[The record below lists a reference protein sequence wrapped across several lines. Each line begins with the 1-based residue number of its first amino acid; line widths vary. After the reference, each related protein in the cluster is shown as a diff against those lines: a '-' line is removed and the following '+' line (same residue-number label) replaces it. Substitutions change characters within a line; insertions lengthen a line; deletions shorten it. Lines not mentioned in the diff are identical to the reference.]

1 MAASV
6 PGPAYLARLMV
17 RPHAGRS
24 RAATVLLLLAGALGL
39 LFAAPAETRA
49 IVVPATVAVAGY
61 GVFLTVLSRRDAEG
75 LVGDIGFLYLGLLL
89 VYTVVPATVLAW
101 GLTSDI
107 AGALSQFLPTA
118 AESSRQLWRQ
128 VAFGGAFGVAYLA
141 ARGSQ
146 PIEGPAVPDPGHRRG
161 RTVVITLGLVIAC
174 LLILLGLSAPVETYY
189 DHYTR
194 YDHLGWAPRKAVS
207 LVLRLSLGLY
217 CILFVF
223 LFLDARKWRV
233 VLPLTVLG
241 LCGFEI
247 AYSYGA
253 RIQALIVLL
262 MALCLYHLT
271 IRRISLGKLGLA
283 GAALVLLFGTIELVR
298 LLGDSGSIV
307 DSVSGG
313 GVAPPSEF
321 LAVFLPSLQ
330 LYGDRAAG
338 TLPAAPW
345 PMFFNDL
352 ISLVTFG
359 DFTEYMPMY
368 WYARNYFPG
377 VDVPPFTIGPVAETA
392 IWWGEPELLVRG
404 ALNGIFFAWLVR
416 GYLRFR
422 DRWWGVS
429 VYVYCYATCV
439 LSLKY
444 SIFNHVQLVEKN
456 LLPAMLLVE
465 GVRMFLPRRARPA
478 MERTGGVADRTT
490 GYQPN

>member
-1 MAASV
+1 MA
-6 PGPAYLARLMV
+6 

-24 RAATVLLLLAGALGL
+24 RAAAVLLLLTGALWL
-39 LFAAPAETRA
+39 LFAAPADTRS
-49 IVVPATVAVAGY
+49 IVVPATAAVAGY
-61 GVFLTVLSRRDAEG
+61 GLFLTILSRRDAAG
-75 LVGDIGFLYLGLLL
+75 IVGDIGFLYLGLLL

-128 VAFGGAFGVAYLA
+128 VAFGAAFGVAYLA
-141 ARGSQ
+141 ARGRR
-146 PIEGPAVPDPGHRRG
+146 PIESPDVPDPGRRRG
-161 RTVVITLGLVIAC
+161 RTVMITLALVVAC
-174 LLILLGLSAPVETYY
+174 LLVLLGLSAPVETYY

-223 LFLDARKWRV
+223 LYLDARRWRV
-233 VLPLTVLG
+233 LLPLTVLG
-241 LCGFEI
+241 LTGFEI

-271 IRRISLGKLGLA
+271 VRRISLGKLALA
-283 GAALVLLFGTIELVR
+283 GAGLVLLFGTIELVR

-321 LAVFLPSLQ
+321 LALFLPSLQ

-338 TLPAAPW
+338 TLPATPW
-345 PMFFNDL
+345 PMFFNDV

-359 DFTEYMPMY
+359 DFTRYMPMY

-377 VDVPPFTIGPVAETA
+377 VDIPPFTIGPIAETA
-392 IWWGEPELLVRG
+392 MWGGEPELLLRG
-404 ALNGIFFAWLVR
+404 ALNGLFFAGLLR

-429 VYVYCYATCV
+429 IYVYCYATCV

-456 LLPAMLLVE
+456 LLAAMLLVE
-465 GVRMFLPRRARPA
+465 AVRMFLRGRPPVAPTRADEA
-478 MERTGGVADRTT
+478 TLDLRTT
-490 GYQPN
+490 